1 MGTVIER
8 IVACSRCAE
17 RGAYFRGLGYE
28 VLDCQPRPGH
38 PGDCVLRLV
47 DPTLDGAPPAPG
59 GGAPPTPPAPADGAG

>member
-8 IVACSRCAE
+8 IVSCTRCAE
-17 RGAYFRGLGYE
+17 RGEYFRGLGFQ

-47 DPTLDGAPPAPG
+47 DPALDG
-59 GGAPPTPPAPADGAG
+59 TPPAPDGSPPKPPPPAGGAG